1 MLRSG
6 DLGDHDGSTDHV
18 GGTPLPAFTVNVE
31 LAIVAFTDNVP
42 ALIVHGPFCGR
53 RFCKKNQVREKDSA
67 VGALRSAAP
76 VLTYTFTL
84 RQRCATA

>member
-42 ALIVHGPFCGR
+42 ALIVHGSAPKLVPVKVQVLMPIFSNLP
-53 RFCKKNQVREKDSA
+53 KKLS
-67 VGALRSAAP
+67 
-76 VLTYTFTL
+76 
-84 RQRCATA
+84 